1 MKKLIL
7 VAVIGFLAVSA
18 ARGSKWFSYV
28 RSEIAGARD
37 WAKGQIPPEREIAR
51 LRSELKLLDRDV
63 MTVVNQVARERVEV
77 TQLKEQVDALRT
89 RQSTDKE
96 LLQARAA
103 AVKDAEANA
112 ETYVSFGNRR
122 VGLNSAKAE
131 LEEGVRRFTANQK
144 SLETLEATL
153 AAREEVRDALE
164 KQLEELKNQK
174 QVLSASIDALEAQ
187 VNRLKLEQMK
197 SKYQTDN
204 TRLAKIKEAMR
215 ELQTKI
221 DIEREKL
228 KLMPAVLDAPASTPA
243 RSVDE
248 IMAPLSGSKPAAGSK
263 PSVIE

>member
-18 ARGSKWFSYV
+18 AKGSKWFSYV

-63 MTVVNQVARERVEV
+63 MTVVNQVAKERVEV
-77 TQLKEQVDALRT
+77 THLKEQVDALRA
-89 RQSTDKE
+89 RQSTDRE

-103 AVKDAEANA
+103 SVKEAEAKA
-112 ETYVSFGNRR
+112 ETFVSFGNRK
-122 VGLNSAKAE
+122 VGLTAAKAE
-131 LEEGVRRFTANQK
+131 LEKGVSGYTANQK

-153 AAREEVRDALE
+153 AAREEIKDALE

-174 QVLSASIDALEAQ
+174 QVLAAAIDALEAQ
-187 VNRLKLEQMK
+187 VTRLKLEQMK

-204 TRLAKIKEAMR
+204 TRLAKIKEDMR
-215 ELQTKI
+215 ELQKKI

-228 KLMPAVLDAPASTPA
+228 KLMPAVLEVPNPAA
-243 RSVDE
+243 AKSVEE
-248 IMAPLSGSKPAAGSK
+248 IMAPLSGSKPAGS
-263 PSVIE
+263 PPPVIE